1 MNGWIDGWMPFQSSL
16 ILSFKH
22 LDTECRGIVM
32 SILQKKTVANSVATD
47 VSRNHFVSL
56 RKDFCK
62 LLNILYVI
70 ISARVPGVA
79 RGISRN
85 THHSAEIFLRLQN
98 SLFRDMLPIQCYLK
112 GLMFLFWFYRSILIL
127 LFGPPQLTYLLLYNC
142 TIVQLYILNHKEMK
156 L

>member
-1 MNGWIDGWMPFQSSL
+1 MPFQSSL

-47 VSRNHFVSL
+47 VSRNHFASL
-56 RKDFCK
+56 RKDFLKTFQKKFCK

-79 RGISRN
+79 SGILRN
-85 THHSAEIFLRLQN
+85 THHSSEIFLRLQT
-98 SLFRDMLPIQCYLK
+98 S
-112 GLMFLFWFYRSILIL
+112 
-127 LFGPPQLTYLLLYNC
+127 
-142 TIVQLYILNHKEMK
+142 
-156 L
+156 

>member
-1 MNGWIDGWMPFQSSL
+1 MPFQSSL

-47 VSRNHFVSL
+47 VSRNHFASL
-56 RKDFCK
+56 RKDFLKTFEKFCK

-79 RGISRN
+79 RGISRI
-85 THHSAEIFLRLQN
+85 THHSAEIFFRLQN
-98 SLFRDMLPIQCYLK
+98 S
-112 GLMFLFWFYRSILIL
+112 
-127 LFGPPQLTYLLLYNC
+127 
-142 TIVQLYILNHKEMK
+142 
-156 L
+156 